1 MLRWVWECILREV
14 EPIMFFF
21 LSAGPGD
28 FVSGLERARHVVS
41 LPRGSRND
49 VVGVG
54 VCSWYWERLLRQVSR
69 CTGVQVSSA
78 SSRLNIR
85 EENWQCGISLV
96 NARTEL
102 VLVGTCLRNYAL
114 QPIDANRLLSLRGE
128 PNAVP
133 EPFLKGSRR

>member
-1 MLRWVWECILREV
+1 VRRNQLCFFSFGWTRGFCFWVGASSACSKLTPWIEERCGWRWGMQLVLGTA
-14 EPIMFFF
+14 F
-21 LSAGPGD
+21 A
-28 FVSGLERARHVVS
+28 A
-41 LPRGSRND
+41 
-49 VVGVG
+49 
-54 VCSWYWERLLRQVSR
+54 
-69 CTGVQVSSA
+69 GVQVSSA